1 MTAPMERSSGTSHLA
16 DLCLPSTTGPDRA
29 NHKSE
34 PAVRHYA
41 AYRVTAEIRRLR
53 EAVASGAR
61 AQDRLHEPDHLAGV
75 RRRRSD
81 LGVRLRYH
89 CPPTLRPHCVRPKSM
104 VEPRIEPE
112 IMSGLSGAPQP
123 DMDEHALLS
132 CIEWVAHGF
141 EIAQSVFPERRFAA
155 ADTIAA
161 FGLDGRCSL
170 GRDTHSLAET
180 CEWFDALSTFR
191 ITLMR
196 NGADV
201 EHGSGA
207 NVLDGPLS
215 ALRHLV
221 GLVMDEPNSPKLS
234 AGQMLDRYADPCN
247 AHRAER
253 AMEHEALRHSASRN
267 RSDAAVE
274 IEQSHRPIGVSAA
287 KRPPPSTRAFT

>member
-1 MTAPMERSSGTSHLA
+1 MTPPIRAIAPV
-16 DLCLPSTTGPDRA
+16 DRISRNLLSA
-29 NHKSE
+29 LDDRVQIAPISNQN
-34 PAVRHYA
+34 PQFDIDA

-53 EAVASGAR
+53 EARGERVLGRKIGFTNRTIWPEYGVYAPIWGYVYDTTVHPLS
-61 AQDRLHEPDHLAGV
+61 DRTAF
-75 RRRRSD
+75 D
-81 LGVRLRYH
+81 LS
-89 CPPTLRPHCVRPKSM
+89 SM

-112 IMSGLSGAPQP
+112 IMFGLSRAPQS

-141 EIAQSVFPERRFAA
+141 EIVQSVFPGWRFAA

-161 FGLDGRCSL
+161 FGLHGALFVGPQHTIAL
-170 GRDTHSLAET
+170 GET
-180 CEWFDALSTFR
+180 GEWFDALSTFR

-221 GLVMDEPNSPKLS
+221 GLVMDDPSSPKLR
-234 AGQMLDRYADPCN
+234 AGEIVSTGTLT
-247 AHRAER
+247 R
-253 AMEHEALRHSASRN
+253 AM
-267 RSDAAVE
+267 
-274 IEQSHRPIGVSAA
+274 PIAPGE
-287 KRPPPSTRAFT
+287 RWSTKLSGIQLSGISVTLL